1 MKKEEKIHLINLFDK
16 LKRTDNMLRLHGSND
31 SDAMFKQYQAISND
45 TIFEIL
51 AILYSKND
59 INHELV
65 NKISFNLFIKY
76 PTQSTNK
83 IINDDEF
90 LPNLELML
98 G

>member
-16 LKRTDNMLRLHGSND
+16 LKRTDNMRRLHGSND